1 MSVTGSAADDSAWK
15 EILKYFNKATHIGLT
30 ATPKET
36 NDISNIEYFGDP
48 IYTYSLRQG
57 IDDGFLAPYRVI
69 RVGLDVD
76 LEGWRPPDGFLDKS
90 GNPVEDR
97 IYNRSDF
104 DRNIVVEERREL
116 VAAKITEFLK
126 GTDRFSKT
134 IVFCQDIEHADG
146 MRRELINANSDL
158 VQENDKYIMKITG
171 DDNEGKNELDNFIDP
186 EQKYPVIATTSKLMT
201 TGVDAQ
207 TCKLIV
213 LDSNIRSMT
222 EFKQI
227 IGRGTRINEEYGK
240 RYFTILD
247 FRNVTDLFSD
257 PEFDGDPV
265 RVKGVGQGDDIS
277 GMEDE
282 ELADETPVFDEASGE
297 EVKGYEEFTDNGYE
311 TAGEGEES
319 FEAENSGGVN
329 SGKREKIYVNGIDVS
344 VLNQRELYFDSDGKP
359 ITMSLRDFTKQQ
371 ILQKYSSLDEFL
383 RKWNSS
389 DRKDAIIAELEEQG
403 VLVDE
408 LLQAVNRE
416 CDLFDIICHVAF
428 DMPPLT
434 RRERANSVKKRN
446 YFTKYGDKARK
457 VLEALLDKYADEG
470 VQHIEDMKILKI
482 NPFDSIGTPVEILNE
497 FGDKP
502 GYLEAVREL
511 EKEIYTLRTS

>member
-1 MSVTGSAADDSAWK
+1 
-15 EILKYFNKATHIGLT
+15 
-30 ATPKET
+30 
-36 NDISNIEYFGDP
+36 
-48 IYTYSLRQG
+48 
-57 IDDGFLAPYRVI
+57 
-69 RVGLDVD
+69 
-76 LEGWRPPDGFLDKS
+76 
-90 GNPVEDR
+90 
-97 IYNRSDF
+97 
-104 DRNIVVEERREL
+104 
-116 VAAKITEFLK
+116 
-126 GTDRFSKT
+126 
-134 IVFCQDIEHADG
+134 
-146 MRRELINANSDL
+146 
-158 VQENDKYIMKITG
+158 
-171 DDNEGKNELDNFIDP
+171 
-186 EQKYPVIATTSKLMT
+186 
-201 TGVDAQ
+201 
-207 TCKLIV
+207 
-213 LDSNIRSMT
+213 
-222 EFKQI
+222 
-227 IGRGTRINEEYGK
+227 
-240 RYFTILD
+240 
-247 FRNVTDLFSD
+247 
-257 PEFDGDPV
+257 
-265 RVKGVGQGDDIS
+265 
-277 GMEDE
+277 
-282 ELADETPVFDEASGE
+282 
-297 EVKGYEEFTDNGYE
+297 
-311 TAGEGEES
+311 
-319 FEAENSGGVN
+319 
-329 SGKREKIYVNGIDVS
+329 
-344 VLNQRELYFDSDGKP
+344 
-359 ITMSLRDFTKQQ
+359 MSLRDFTKQQ